1 MKKLSKFLAII
12 ALVSIIGTAE
22 AQNVSP
28 VDFMRYNPYQMN
40 TNPAA
45 DLPYESVMSLVIG
58 NIGVNLQNTTL
69 RYDNLFE
76 FDEQGR
82 PALIN
87 LRQLANSVKKNNFL
101 GVDAQVDFFTLFRRT
116 NYGIITFNYGVKA
129 HADARANDGLFKLFG
144 YGNGAFVGE
153 DNPAVIDMSLNAIG
167 YQELAV
173 GYQINITDKLSLGW
187 KGKLLLG
194 VANVKTDACHVKL
207 VTDAD
212 SYALR
217 MQEHIALRSSF
228 PGVFYVN
235 DEGNLSTRG
244 KFNIT
249 DLFQNPGFGID
260 FAAEYRFD
268 EKWSAVA
275 AIHDLGFIHW
285 RLNNFSM
292 KGDINDMGQ
301 FYDNGDFLYNGVDVD
316 QMQLIVSD
324 KDYREEFM
332 DTLNQYFQTQ
342 WDSMGSYT
350 AMLSPNLMFRANY
363 DLNPCHRFS
372 AQLQGR
378 FMGSGFRP
386 ALTLAYCGSFWNNVN
401 VCVTYTMM
409 PHSYDNIGLG
419 FSWMIETCNVYL
431 TTNNLIGCFK
441 PLNASGFNA
450 QVGIVFNLWLPER
463 RYVKPAKQTAYM
475 E

>member
-1 MKKLSKFLAII
+1 
-12 ALVSIIGTAE
+12 
-22 AQNVSP
+22 
-28 VDFMRYNPYQMN
+28 
-40 TNPAA
+40 
-45 DLPYESVMSLVIG
+45 
-58 NIGVNLQNTTL
+58 
-69 RYDNLFE
+69 
-76 FDEQGR
+76 
-82 PALIN
+82 
-87 LRQLANSVKKNNFL
+87 
-101 GVDAQVDFFTLFRRT
+101 
-116 NYGIITFNYGVKA
+116 
-129 HADARANDGLFKLFG
+129 
-144 YGNGAFVGE
+144 
-153 DNPAVIDMSLNAIG
+153 
-167 YQELAV
+167 
-173 GYQINITDKLSLGW
+173 
-187 KGKLLLG
+187 
-194 VANVKTDACHVKL
+194 
-207 VTDAD
+207 
-212 SYALR
+212 
-217 MQEHIALRSSF
+217 LRSSF

-244 KFNIT
+244 KFNIG

-332 DTLNQYFQTQ
+332 DTLRQYFQTQ

-363 DLNPCHRFS
+363 DLNPCNRFS

-419 FSWMIETCNVYL
+419 FSWMIETCNIYL

-441 PLNASGFNA
+441 PLNASAFNA

-463 RYVKPAKQTAYM
+463 KYVKPAKQM
-475 E
+475 EAID